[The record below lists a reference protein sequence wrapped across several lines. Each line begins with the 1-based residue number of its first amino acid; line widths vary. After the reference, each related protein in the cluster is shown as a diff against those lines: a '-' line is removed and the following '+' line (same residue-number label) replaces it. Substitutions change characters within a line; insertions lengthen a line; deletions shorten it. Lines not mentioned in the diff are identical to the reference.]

1 MSAKDSIQQKT
12 ANDFVTLNLKIKKL
26 FFNTS
31 VIHEPYIKILVLSK
45 YVEVIIFG
53 HNKYYLGF
61 AKILKCQKTSYLSTC
76 YMMHMLWDIFQMKDK

>member
-12 ANDFVTLNLKIKKL
+12 ANGLVTLNLKIKKL

-31 VIHEPYIKILVLSK
+31 VIHGPYIKIVLFK

-53 HNKYYLGF
+53 HNKYFLGF
-61 AKILKCQKTSYLSTC
+61 AKNLKCQKTSYLSTC